1 MVPAKST
8 VRSLPP
14 DRDETMSH
22 AHDQIPL
29 PKPILVGAGLLLALT
44 FVAAG
49 LSKSSGIGA
58 TRVPDSPAVAVR
70 HLQFADTDDGRL
82 LVREAGTGRV
92 IDTIAPGEGNFV
104 RGTMRGLARERKRSG
119 IGAAPPFILS
129 SRADGRLTLEDP
141 ATGRHVDLEAFGP
154 SNAGIFARYVVLARS
169 PG

>member
-1 MVPAKST
+1 
-8 VRSLPP
+8 
-14 DRDETMSH
+14 
-22 AHDQIPL
+22 
-29 PKPILVGAGLLLALT
+29 
-44 FVAAG
+44 
-49 LSKSSGIGA
+49 
-58 TRVPDSPAVAVR
+58 VPDSPAVAVR